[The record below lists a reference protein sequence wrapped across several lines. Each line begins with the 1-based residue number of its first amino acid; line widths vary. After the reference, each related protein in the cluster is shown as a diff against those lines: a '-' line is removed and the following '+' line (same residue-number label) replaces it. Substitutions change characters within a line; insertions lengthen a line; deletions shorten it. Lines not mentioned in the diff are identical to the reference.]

1 MLVCRSC
8 GSSKVRTGYQ
18 PPPLLLRLL
27 FVRTMLC
34 DSCNRQFYA
43 FRLRPPVSHREK
55 HRSRRR
61 SNAFA
66 PVSAAVDLS
75 RLNQVLPESILS
87 VENGRVT
94 APGIATVIEG
104 SDRVEARSRAGGDK
118 QAGHYFEDGS
128 GESEGVQLKQ
138 SSRPRCP
145 RCQSIHTR
153 RRHRN
158 PVERVLLLLSENRAY
173 ICEGCGKNFYARKPS
188 RVATV

>member
-1 MLVCRSC
+1 
-8 GSSKVRTGYQ
+8 
-18 PPPLLLRLL
+18 
-27 FVRTMLC
+27 MLC

-43 FRLRPPVSHREK
+43 FRLRPLVSNREK
-55 HRSRRR
+55 HRSRRK

-66 PVSAAVDLS
+66 PVSATVDLS
-75 RLNQVLPESILS
+75 RLNQVRPEAILA
-87 VENGRVT
+87 VRDGRITDSCEAVVLERS
-94 APGIATVIEG
+94 GK
-104 SDRVEARSRAGGDK
+104 VEARVRAGAER
-118 QAGHYFEDGS
+118 QAERCFENGS
-128 GESEGVQLKQ
+128 GEPGSSDVALKQ

-173 ICEGCGKNFYARKPS
+173 ICESCGRNFYARKPA